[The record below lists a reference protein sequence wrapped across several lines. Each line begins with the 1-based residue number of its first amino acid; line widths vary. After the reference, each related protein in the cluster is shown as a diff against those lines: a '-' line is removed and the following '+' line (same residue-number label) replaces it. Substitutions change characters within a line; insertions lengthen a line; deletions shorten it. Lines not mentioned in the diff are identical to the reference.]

1 MYYVLRNTIEV
12 LESIMLRLSAN
23 LGNTIRFILCW
34 TRKSLLWSVTTSS
47 SGSLALKR
55 FQTQK
60 NETGI
65 QLILFICPVKC
76 EKIPT
81 KFWLCILIILDKIS
95 TFVHSQFMTKLSK
108 SQLFVMLWKNIL
120 TSEHHFNF
128 QMKSESSHCGKIPFS
143 V

>member
-1 MYYVLRNTIEV
+1 MRNTIEV

-34 TRKSLLWSVTTSS
+34 ARKSLLWSVTTSS

-60 NETGI
+60 KTRLEFNW
-65 QLILFICPVKC
+65 FCFCPVKC
-76 EKIPT
+76 EKILLE
-81 KFWLCILIILDKIS
+81 FWLCILIILGKIS

-128 QMKSESSHCGKIPFS
+128 QMKSERSHWVKTPFS